1 MTEPNPAPSTLNF
14 YASQGIVTDP
24 KEHAGLLDSLP
35 RGIPALCDMVQGLF
49 VHIFWAEEMG
59 LVLSEERKEEVQ
71 LRAVARQLERMLM
84 LDSRPLHEP
93 RPLETRLVGNCRDF
107 SVFLCAILRHQGT
120 PARARCGFSTY
131 FRPKHYEDHWVCEY
145 WSGGD
150 RRWVRVDPQL
160 DDLQRRALKI
170 RFNPMDMPPEPFV
183 SGGQAWQMCREGRA
197 NPDDFGIFDMRG
209 LWFVQGDLV
218 RDLLALNKIEILPWD
233 SWGRMSSS
241 GKTPSAEDLVVLDR
255 IAEVTLAGDEAFE
268 RLRSA
273 CEQDSHLQ
281 MPAGWLP

>member
-1 MTEPNPAPSTLNF
+1 MAEPNPDPSTLNF
-14 YASQGIVTDP
+14 YASHGIVTDP

-35 RGIPALCDMVQGLF
+35 REIPALCDIVQGLF

-93 RPLETRLVGNCRDF
+93 RTLETRLVGNCRDF

-120 PARARCGFSTY
+120 PARARCGFATY
-131 FRPKHYEDHWVCEY
+131 FKPKSYEDHWVCEH
-145 WSGGD
+145 WSED
-150 RRWVRVDPQL
+150 ERRWIRVEPQL
-160 DDLQRRALKI
+160 DALQRRVLGI
-170 RFNPMDMPPEPFV
+170 RFDPLDMPADPFV
-183 SGGQAWQMCREGRA
+183 TGGQAWQMCREGRA

-218 RDLLALNKIEILPWD
+218 RDFLALNKIEILPWD

-241 GKTPSAEDLVVLDR
+241 GITPSAEDLAVLDQV
-255 IAEVTLAGDEAFE
+255 AELTLAGDEAFD
-268 RLRSA
+268 RLRDRF
-273 CEQDSHLQ
+273 ENDPELRT
-281 MPAGWLP
+281 PAGWAP